1 MRAIGARA
9 LERPRRKRG
18 PGRGA
23 GVGVRVR
30 RRGQSP
36 TANHAQCCHSTPPSL
51 TLSLPLKTPRSC
63 RGVLLSGKKP
73 ADIPHVA
80 TPRPHRNTPEIPPT
94 LPLVER

>member
-36 TANHAQCCHSTPPSL
+36 ITNHQSRAMLSQLLGPVNTNGPS
-51 TLSLPLKTPRSC
+51 
-63 RGVLLSGKKP
+63 
-73 ADIPHVA
+73 D
-80 TPRPHRNTPEIPPT
+80 
-94 LPLVER
+94 